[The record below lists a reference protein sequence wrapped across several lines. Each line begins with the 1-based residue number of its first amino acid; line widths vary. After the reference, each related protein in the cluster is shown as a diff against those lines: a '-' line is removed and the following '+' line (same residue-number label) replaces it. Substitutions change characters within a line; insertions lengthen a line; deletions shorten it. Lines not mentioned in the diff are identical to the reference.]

1 MERPKTQLQI
11 TNNVENVKVT
21 LSDGSI
27 VFDATQ
33 TAEATKGN
41 ETKNV
46 IWKSNRSTTKG
57 ITGGFIQLYL
67 DEELMYGATIQITYK
82 MQINEKND
90 DYVEYEGLE
99 YS

>member
-1 MERPKTQLQI
+1 MGRLVDELTTNTWKIAKTPKIEVKEVKGGERIPNVDLGLVERPITQLQI

-46 IWKSNRSTTKG
+46 IWKSNRSATKG
-57 ITGGFIQLYL
+57 IT
-67 DEELMYGATIQITYK
+67 
-82 MQINEKND
+82 
-90 DYVEYEGLE
+90 
-99 YS
+99 